1 MMLSVTRRLRFGPA
15 VCSRV
20 SAALWSS
27 SAATPEERFKVAVAN
42 LDKLSEEPSNDVKL
56 KLYALYKQATV
67 GKCNTSK
74 PGVFDLVNKAKW
86 DAWNTLGDMPKEKA
100 QDEYASLV
108 DKLGGSA
115 ISASSSSAAE
125 SAQSQSVATGGD
137 LVSSVED
144 KGFVI
149 RFNRPAKKNSITLE
163 MYDTMIDY
171 LKEATER
178 DDVHYLV
185 LTGTGDFF
193 SSGNDLGNFMNRMKT
208 GAPPDV
214 LAKEAA
220 ELVRRYVAA
229 FINFPK
235 PAVAL
240 INGPSIGVSC
250 TVLGLFDFI
259 YASDKAF
266 FHTPFTLLGLNP
278 EGCSSYTFPRAMGV
292 ARANRVLMLNEQ
304 LSAQEAK
311 SCGFITDV
319 FPHATFHEEAK
330 KRLQQLARLPPKSLQ
345 HSKALVRA
353 PIWADL
359 HKANDEECER
369 LTERFISEEA
379 MQAVMNFF
387 KDKGKL

>member
-1 MMLSVTRRLRFGPA
+1 
-15 VCSRV
+15 
-20 SAALWSS
+20 
-27 SAATPEERFKVAVAN
+27 
-42 LDKLSEEPSNDVKL
+42 
-56 KLYALYKQATV
+56 
-67 GKCNTSK
+67 
-74 PGVFDLVNKAKW
+74 
-86 DAWNTLGDMPKEKA
+86 
-100 QDEYASLV
+100 
-108 DKLGGSA
+108 
-115 ISASSSSAAE
+115 
-125 SAQSQSVATGGD
+125 
-137 LVSSVED
+137 
-144 KGFVI
+144 
-149 RFNRPAKKNSITLE
+149 
-163 MYDTMIDY
+163 MYDTMIGY

-193 SSGNDLGNFMNRMKT
+193 SSGNDLGNFMNRLKT
-208 GAPPDV
+208 GLPPDV
-214 LAKEAA
+214 LAKDAA

-240 INGPSIGVSC
+240 VHGPSIGVSC

-292 ARANRVLMLNEQ
+292 AR

-330 KRLQQLARLPPKSLQ
+330 KRLQQLAKLPPKSLQ
-345 HSKALVRA
+345 YSKALVRA
-353 PIWADL
+353 PVWADL
-359 HKANDEECER
+359 HKANDQECDR

>member
-1 MMLSVTRRLRFGPA
+1 MLTLARRLAIRP
-15 VCSRV
+15 CLYRV
-20 SAALWSS
+20 NAALWSS
-27 SAATPEERFKVAVAN
+27 SATSPLERFNDAVAN
-42 LDKLSEEPSNDVKL
+42 LDKVPEEPSNDVKL

-67 GKCNTSK
+67 GKCNTPK

-86 DAWNTLGDMPKEKA
+86 DAWSTLGDMPKEKA
-100 QDEYASLV
+100 QAEYASIV
-108 DKLGGSA
+108 DKLGGGAQNPST
-115 ISASSSSAAE
+115 SSSSASGSVQSP
-125 SAQSQSVATGGD
+125 SAATGGD
-137 LVSSVED
+137 LTSCVED
-144 KGFVI
+144 KGFVV
-149 RFNRPAKKNSITLE
+149 RFNRPTKKNSITLE
-163 MYDTMIDY
+163 MYETMIGY
-171 LKEATER
+171 LKEAAER
-178 DDVHYLV
+178 DDIHYLV

-193 SSGNDLGNFMNRMKT
+193 SSGNDLGNFMNRLKT
-208 GAPPDV
+208 GLPPDV

-240 INGPSIGVSC
+240 VNGPSIGVSC

-292 ARANRVLMLNEQ
+292 ARANRVLMLNQQ

-319 FPHATFHEEAK
+319 FPHATFHEETK
-330 KRLQQLARLPPKSLQ
+330 KRLQELAKLPPKSLQ
-345 HSKALVRA
+345 YSKALVRD

-359 HKANDEECER
+359 HKANDKECDR
-369 LTERFISEEA
+369 LTERFVSQEA

>member
-1 MMLSVTRRLRFGPA
+1 MLSLARKLYLRPA
-15 VCSRV
+15 VYRV
-20 SAALWSS
+20 SAALRSS
-27 SAATPEERFKVAVAN
+27 SAASPLERFNEAVKS
-42 LDKLSEEPSNDVKL
+42 LDSLAEEPPNDVKL

-67 GKCNTSK
+67 GKCNASK
-74 PGVFDLVNKAKW
+74 PGVFDLVGKAKW
-86 DAWNTLGDMPKEKA
+86 DAWNTLGDMPQEKA
-100 QDEYASLV
+100 QEEYASLIG
-108 DKLGGSA
+108 KLAGGSQT
-115 ISASSSSAAE
+115 SSGGSGV
-125 SAQSQSVATGGD
+125 QQQQQQQQGD

-144 KGFVI
+144 RGFVI
-149 RFNRPAKKNSITLE
+149 RFNRPGKKNSITLD
-163 MYDTMIDY
+163 MYDTMVGF
-171 LKEATER
+171 LKEAAER

-193 SSGNDLGNFMNRMKT
+193 SSGNDLGNFMNRLKT
-208 GAPPDV
+208 GLPPDV

-220 ELVRRYVAA
+220 DLVRRYVAA

-240 INGPSIGVSC
+240 VNGPSIGVSC

-266 FHTPFTLLGLNP
+266 FHTPFTMLGLSP

-292 ARANRVLMLNEQ
+292 ARANRILMLNEQ

-311 SCGFITDV
+311 ACGFVTDV
-319 FPHATFHEEAK
+319 FPHDSFHEEAR

-345 HSKALVRA
+345 HSKALVRE
-353 PIWADL
+353 PLWADL
-359 HKANDEECER
+359 HKANDQECDR
-369 LTERFISEEA
+369 LVERFVSEEA

>member
-1 MMLSVTRRLRFGPA
+1 MLSVARRLTFGA
-15 VCSRV
+15 GIHRRV
-20 SAALWSS
+20 GAALWSS
-27 SAATPEERFKVAVAN
+27 SAAGPLERFNAAVAN
-42 LDKLSEEPSNDVKL
+42 LDKLPEEPSNDVKL

-100 QDEYASLV
+100 QEEYASLV
-108 DKLGGSA
+108 DNLGGSA
-115 ISASSSSAAE
+115 ASASSPSTSESVQSPSAAT
-125 SAQSQSVATGGD
+125 TGGD
-137 LVSSVED
+137 LMSSIED
-144 KGFVI
+144 KGFVV
-149 RFNRPAKKNSITLE
+149 RFNRPTKKNSITLE
-163 MYDTMIDY
+163 MYETMIGY

-178 DDVHYLV
+178 DDIHYFV

-193 SSGNDLGNFMNRMKT
+193 SSGNDLGNFMNRLKT
-208 GAPPDV
+208 GLPPDV
-214 LAKEAA
+214 LAKDAA

-240 INGPSIGVSC
+240 VNGPSIGVSC

-292 ARANRVLMLNEQ
+292 ARASRVLMLNEQ

-319 FPHATFHEEAK
+319 FPHATFYEETK
-330 KRLQQLARLPPKSLQ
+330 KRLQELAKLPPKSLQ
-345 HSKALVRA
+345 YSKALVRD
-353 PIWADL
+353 PVWADL
-359 HKANDEECER
+359 HKANDKECDR
-369 LTERFISEEA
+369 LTERFVSQEA

>member
-1 MMLSVTRRLRFGPA
+1 MLTLARRLTFRPC
-15 VCSRV
+15 VYRV
-20 SAALWSS
+20 NAALWCS
-27 SAATPEERFKVAVAN
+27 SAATPLQRFNDAVAN
-42 LDKLSEEPSNDVKL
+42 LDKVPEEPSNDVKL
-56 KLYALYKQATV
+56 RLYALYKQATV
-67 GKCNTSK
+67 GKCNTPK

-86 DAWNTLGDMPKEKA
+86 DAWSTLGDMPKEKA
-100 QDEYASLV
+100 QDEYASIV
-108 DKLGGSA
+108 NKLGPAQNS
-115 ISASSSSAAE
+115 STSSSSAGV
-125 SAQSQSVATGGD
+125 SAQSPSAATGGD
-137 LVSSVED
+137 LISSVEN
-144 KGFVI
+144 KGFVV
-149 RFNRPAKKNSITLE
+149 RFNRPTKKNSITLE
-163 MYDTMIDY
+163 MYETMIGY

-178 DDVHYLV
+178 DDIHYLV

-193 SSGNDLGNFMNRMKT
+193 SSGNDLGNFMNRLKT
-208 GAPPDV
+208 GLPPDV
-214 LAKEAA
+214 LAKDAA

-240 INGPSIGVSC
+240 VNGPSIGVSC

-278 EGCSSYTFPRAMGV
+278 EGCSSYTFPRAMGT

-330 KRLQQLARLPPKSLQ
+330 KRLQELDRLPPKSLQ
-345 HSKALVRA
+345 YSKALVRD

-359 HKANDEECER
+359 HKANDKECDR
-369 LTERFISEEA
+369 LTERFISQEA